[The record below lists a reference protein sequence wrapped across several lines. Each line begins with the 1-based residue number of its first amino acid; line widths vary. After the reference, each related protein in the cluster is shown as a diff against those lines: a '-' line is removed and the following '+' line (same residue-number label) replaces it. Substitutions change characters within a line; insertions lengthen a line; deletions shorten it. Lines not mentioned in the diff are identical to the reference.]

1 MRLSDIMED
10 VLIRSSR
17 PLTIGQLTDGV
28 QNHHAWKGRSR
39 GRQLAQRI
47 LREAQGDPQ
56 RFTLRRGGRTIY
68 IGLNQG
74 KVLQLGKHSREL
86 AEGLI
91 GLANPQALA
100 TLKVVEASGKI
111 VKDIADGLDQSD

>member
-1 MRLSDIMED
+1 MRLPDIMED

-28 QNHHAWKGRSR
+28 QNHYAWKGRSR
-39 GRQLAQRI
+39 GTQLAQRI

-56 RFTLRRGGRTIY
+56 RFKLRRGGRTIY

-74 KVLQLGKHSREL
+74 KVLQLGKHSKEL

-100 TLKVVEASGKI
+100 TLKVVEAAGKI
-111 VKDIADGLDQSD
+111 VKDLTED